1 MSGSQSLLI
10 SLILLSATACDS
22 VRRPSGG
29 NMPAKRDSGALAD
42 GSDPTDGGLGRDAL
56 GDLDGALTDAGA
68 APDGGAPDQG
78 GAGDSGLAGDD
89 AMPAADAFGLDA
101 PSGFDAMPGLD
112 ALEPDAGAP
121 DSGPPDAGF
130 ADSGQPDSGAPDA
143 GFLDA
148 GSGMASAAIAAAR
161 ALPNGPA
168 SVLIDGPLVTWV
180 RSVALGTDLPGFAV
194 QADQAGPA
202 LWVEVDPATLSP
214 TPVAGDRV
222 RFTVT
227 QVGTD
232 NTTIRKAQVITG
244 YTRLSSANPLGPLVQ
259 DVSGANNV
267 VTNLADYELEL
278 VRTSVTVASSFRG
291 AGTGYASARAETPAV
306 FGEPNLELRVPQTVY
321 EQLGLGI
328 NCTATVQNP
337 LWRFAAKAQLQAY
350 GQAELAGLSCPA
362 ARVVSAS
369 APRPD
374 RVLITFDRPIQPSS
388 VTTAGFQLS
397 GGLTVLQAQ
406 ATTSVVILTTS
417 AQIAAFSYSVDIL
430 GSVRDA
436 RGNAID
442 PSFNFATFSGAAPS
456 AILRINEVNANI
468 TGGCDLV
475 ELRVVQAGL
484 VDNWVLR
491 SRDATI
497 VTLSGLNLNRNDYIV
512 VHANGTVAACNP
524 GSAGNETSPAGYP
537 ASGFAANFDSAF
549 DWYGGAGGIVAT
561 NTVLS
566 LLDPQG
572 NIADAVLLSADATG
586 MTAAASEDA
595 AAGVAAVGEW
605 STPSGTVPPGGFV
618 DDSFC
623 AYAVPGLGRTGV
635 DRLGNTIQRTNN
647 ADTNNQSG
655 WAESLLPTWGANNAG
670 QSNF

>member
-1 MSGSQSLLI
+1 
-10 SLILLSATACDS
+10 
-22 VRRPSGG
+22 
-29 NMPAKRDSGALAD
+29 MPAKRDSGQPEDGSAGSDGGASDALSAAD
-42 GSDPTDGGLGRDAL
+42 GAAADTGAAPDGGP
-56 GDLDGALTDAGA
+56 
-68 APDGGAPDQG
+68 APDGGAPDTG
-78 GAGDSGLAGDD
+78 GTVDSGSAPDD
-89 AMPAADAFGLDA
+89 AA
-101 PSGFDAMPGLD
+101 PGPDVFAFDATGGPDAVFAPD
-112 ALEPDAGAP
+112 ALDPDAATVDTGL
-121 DSGPPDAGF
+121 PDA
-130 ADSGQPDSGAPDA
+130 GQPDSGQLDAGFLDA

-161 ALPNGPA
+161 ALPNGA
-168 SVLIDGPLVTWV
+168 ANVLIDGPFVTWV
-180 RSVALGTDLPGFAV
+180 RSVSLGTDLPGFAV
-194 QADQAGPA
+194 QGDQAGPA
-202 LWVEVDPATLSP
+202 LWVEVDPASLLP

-232 NTTIRKAQVITG
+232 STTIRKAQAITG
-244 YTRLSSANPLGPLVQ
+244 YTRLSSGNALAPLVQ
-259 DVSGANNV
+259 DVSG
-267 VTNLADYELEL
+267 VTNLVTNVADYELEL

-291 AGTGYASARAETPAV
+291 AGTGYASARAETPAL
-306 FGEPNLELRVPQTVY
+306 FGDPNLELRVPQTVY

-328 NCTATVQNP
+328 NCTATLQNP

-350 GQAELAGLSCPA
+350 GQAELVGLSCPA

-369 APRPD
+369 APRSD
-374 RVLITFDRPIQPSS
+374 RLLITFDRPIQPTS

-397 GGLTVLQAQ
+397 GGLSVLQAQ

-417 AQIAAFSYSVDIL
+417 PQIAAFSYSVDIL
-430 GSVRDA
+430 SSVRDA

-468 TGGCDLV
+468 TGGCDLI
-475 ELRVVQAGL
+475 ELRVVEGGL
-484 VDNWVLR
+484 VDNWVLK
-491 SRDATI
+491 SRDATV
-497 VTLSGLNLNRNDYIV
+497 VTLSGLNLSRNAYLV
-512 VHANGTVAACNP
+512 VHANGTVPACNP
-524 GSAGNETSPAGYP
+524 GSAGNETTSPAGYP

-595 AAGVAAVGEW
+595 AASVAAVGEW
-605 STPSGTVPPGGFV
+605 STPSGMVPAGGFV
-618 DDSFC
+618 DDNFC

-647 ADTNNQSG
+647 LDTNTQNG
-655 WAESLLPTWGANNAG
+655 WAESLLPTWGANNSG